1 MRRRLPPRPAALLHR
16 AARGARAAASH
27 LALAAGLLG
36 AAAGVAPA
44 RAQEGAVPPERLAAR
59 ERYQDMRFGMFIHWG
74 VSSMLQDGEWI
85 MNDRRLTVAEYET
98 LAPLFDPVRFDARA
112 WVAAAKAAGMRYI
125 TLITKHHDGFA
136 MWDSQVSDW
145 TITRRTPFKRDVVRE
160 LADEC
165 RRQGITLFFYYS
177 QLDWHHPDYFPRG
190 ETGRSAG
197 RPESGDFARYLR
209 YMDAQ
214 LTELLTAYGP
224 VGGIWFDGVWDRPDA
239 PWEVART
246 YAMIHRLQPQA
257 LIIPNHHRP
266 PADGED
272 AQTFEKDLPGAN
284 TAGFNT
290 TTIGTLPLET
300 SQTMNDSWGFR
311 LHDRHWKPASALIR
325 ELAGAAGRGA
335 NYLLNVGPRPDG
347 TFPDTAVA
355 TLRQVGAWLAVN
367 GASIHGTRAGPV
379 GPRPWGVTT
388 QHGDTVYVHLLH
400 GSDRVLALPALPRRV
415 LRASLLA
422 DGAAVQVAQANDAVT
437 LTLPHR
443 DAEAP
448 DQVVR
453 LVLAPPGR

>member
-1 MRRRLPPRPAALLHR
+1 MRRTPFARLLPVLLLIAAP
-16 AARGARAAASH
+16 
-27 LALAAGLLG
+27 ALAAPPL
-36 AAAGVAPA
+36 A
-44 RAQEGAVPPERLAAR
+44 AQEAVPAERLAAR
-59 ERYQDMRFGMFIHWG
+59 ERFQDLRFGMFIHWG
-74 VSSMLQDGEWI
+74 VSSVLQDGEWV

-136 MWDSQVSDW
+136 MWDSKVSDW
-145 TITRRTPFKRDVVRE
+145 TIAKRTPFRRDVVRE

-165 RRQGITLFFYYS
+165 RRQGILLFFYYS

-190 ETGRSAG
+190 QTGRTSG
-197 RPESGDFARYLR
+197 RPESGDFARYLS

-214 LTELLTAYGP
+214 LTELLTGYGP
-224 VGGIWFDGVWDRPDA
+224 IGGIWFDGVWDRPEA
-239 PWEVART
+239 PWEVQRT

-257 LIIPNHHRP
+257 LIIPNHHQP
-266 PADGED
+266 PGEGED
-272 AQTFEKDLPGAN
+272 AQTFEKDLPGFN

-290 TTIGTLPLET
+290 TTIGSLPLET

-311 LHDRHWKPASALIR
+311 LHDRRWKPAAALIR
-325 ELAGAAGRGA
+325 EMAGAAGRGA

-355 TLRQVGAWLAVN
+355 TLQEVGAWLAVN
-367 GASIHGTRAGPV
+367 GASIYGTRAGPV

-388 QHGDTVYVHLLH
+388 QKGDTVYVHLLQ

-415 LRASLLA
+415 TGATLL
-422 DGAAVQVAQANDAVT
+422 DGGLPVLVAQANDAVT
-437 LTLPHR
+437 LTLPRR
-443 DAEAP
+443 DAAAA
-448 DQVVR
+448 DQVIA
-453 LVLAPPGR
+453 LVLAPTRPTTR